1 MKKTL
6 LLTLALGL
14 ASAATLTAGTVE
26 VFITGSTAFRA
37 NVYGACKNLFVT
49 PTIYYANTANG
60 GKDLSADSTDPT
72 IASWVMTGTP
82 ITALTNVYDPAHI
95 GALPAGTTLVIHGLF
110 TGSIQGLATVE
121 GRTNLTFAVASGT
134 ANRNC
139 SAYTINSPTIG
150 FSDAK
155 STATP
160 FAVTTGFNEESCAF
174 QPFVWV
180 ASPAAF
186 SNGVQNVSWEQAQ
199 YGIQTGRIP
208 LASWTGNTNDLNT
221 YVYVAQRT
229 LDSGTRR
236 VETAMANFT
245 FNDTVGA
252 YIWDANTKT
261 NWYAAPATI
270 TQATTG
276 GNNVSVV
283 GPLGLNSA
291 NLAWG
296 PGYVGGGD
304 LRAAVIDGSPNNLS
318 IGLLSFADAKS
329 AKGNG
334 FVSSNAN
341 WGLVCSF
348 NGYWPTAAGA
358 GIHANTITNNFS
370 PITSG
375 FYPAWAEEVFIYS
388 TAQNTIGDSKITDS
402 QLGTGTTPG
411 TFLGVFN
418 GQNAT
423 TPVVGS
429 LDNEVYVSSQ
439 SIAGGA
445 AGTYPNTAI
454 RISDM
459 KTKRDAVGGGMHY

>member
-49 PTIYYANTANG
+49 PTIYYANAANG
-60 GKDLSADSTDPT
+60 GADSGFSSTT
-72 IASWVMTGTP
+72 ASWVMTGTP
-82 ITALTNVYDPAHI
+82 ITALTNVYDPGHI
-95 GALPAGTTLVIHGLF
+95 NALPSGTTLIIHGLF

-121 GRTNLTFAVASGT
+121 GKTNLTFAVASGT
-134 ANRNC
+134 QNGLT
-139 SAYTINSPTIG
+139 SAYTTNSPTIG

-155 STATP
+155 STSTP
-160 FAVTTGFNEESCAF
+160 FAVTTGFNEESCAI

-186 SNGVQNVSWEQAQ
+186 ADGVQNVSWEQAQ

-208 LASWTGNTNDLNT
+208 LASWTGKTNDLNT

-245 FNDTVGA
+245 FNDTVGS

-261 NWYAAPATI
+261 NWYAAPAAI
-270 TQATTG
+270 TQGLTG

-283 GPLGLNSA
+283 GAAGLNNA

-296 PGYVGGGD
+296 PGYVAGGD
-304 LRAAVIDGSPNNLS
+304 LRGAVIDGSANNLS
-318 IGLLSFADAKS
+318 IGLLSVSDAKS
-329 AKGNG
+329 AKGDG
-334 FVSSNAN
+334 VISSNAN

-348 NGYWPTAAGA
+348 NGYWPTTSGA
-358 GIHANTITNNFS
+358 GIHANTVTNNFS
-370 PITSG
+370 PVTSG
-375 FYPAWAEEVFIYS
+375 FFPAWAEEVFIYS
-388 TAQNTIGDSKITDS
+388 TAQNTISDSKITDS
-402 QLGTGTTPG
+402 QLGTGATPG

-418 GQNAT
+418 GQNAAS
-423 TPVVGS
+423 PIVGS
-429 LDNEVYVSSQ
+429 LDNEIYVSAQ
-439 SIAGGA
+439 SVAGTT

-454 RISDM
+454 RLSDM